1 MDFKIHI
8 SLSEPVNTLRIFPS
22 LCIHDD
28 KQAVNFLKNCNHT
41 YYNLYT
47 EFKKRLLC
55 VPIQHRLHNQ
65 EEFMIRFQKWG
76 GKKRKIY

>member
-8 SLSEPVNTLRIFPS
+8 SLSEPVNTLRICPS

-28 KQAVNFLKNCNHT
+28 KQAVNLLKNRNHT

-47 EFKKRLLC
+47 EFKMRLLYVC
-55 VPIQHRLHNQ
+55 QFGTASIA
-65 EEFMIRFQKWG
+65 
-76 GKKRKIY
+76 RKNL